1 MGIFFL
7 YPNKG
12 HLNLVEDQVF
22 KVMKMLLSVYLTME
36 FLCKANNN
44 KQWSYTYPCFY
55 ATNPSSF
62 MNTHFLP
69 LEV

>member
-7 YPNKG
+7 CPNKG

-22 KVMKMLLSVYLTME
+22 KVMKLLLSVYLTME

-44 KQWSYTYPCFY
+44 KQ
-55 ATNPSSF
+55 
-62 MNTHFLP
+62 
-69 LEV
+69 

>member
-7 YPNKG
+7 CPNKG

-22 KVMKMLLSVYLTME
+22 KVMKLLLSVYLTVE
-36 FLCKANNN
+36 LLSKAKNN
-44 KQWSYTYPCFY
+44 KQWSYTCPCFY

-62 MNTHFLP
+62 MIHTSYL
-69 LEV
+69 